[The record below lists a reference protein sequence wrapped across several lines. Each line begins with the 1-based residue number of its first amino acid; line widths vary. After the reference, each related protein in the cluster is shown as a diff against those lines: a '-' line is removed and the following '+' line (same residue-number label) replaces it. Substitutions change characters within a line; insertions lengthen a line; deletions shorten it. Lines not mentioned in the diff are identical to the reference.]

1 MAETRQQL
9 QLRLAAG
16 SRPSS
21 ANRGTMHWFAHL
33 GSDSSNVEDEKEAR
47 IKTFKERQN
56 EERQRKL
63 DEMKHQALAAQRF
76 KEQKEN
82 ERRQRIDDLRLKED
96 ERRQQVEDRK
106 KAINDAER
114 DRLESILKRNQEREA
129 RIEAKRKNE
138 RSSMVFA
145 FGSSTPRMLG
155 PADSSGSFW
164 GHRRATSTQ
173 NITYSPAPLT
183 RRQSERELDGGSK
196 KRATSAGGL
205 ERSGE
210 ATTPQHPAGCISGY
224 VGRRRTDL
232 MPTIPAKDSPT
243 TLPRKP
249 FMRSP
254 GRAYSMSRL
263 DQLSKPRK
271 RPTDLPTLT
280 EMAIHSPFKS
290 LYHPQQS
297 SVSRSM
303 SHLAFNKPAQP
314 VQSQKPLRKAD
325 SRSMHQLTTA
335 VSLPP
340 PRTTR
345 ATELRQKKLAST
357 NCFSQVEAPSR
368 PSSSLSQQSTSS
380 VTSSVVMRSRP
391 STAPRGPR
399 PASIAVTGITTDLK
413 NLADIKKPDNKPPL
427 PKVRK
432 SSLVKSQEKIGKKK
446 SLSSPTEG
454 SPKTLLSPTSTAT
467 ATITTDVDI
476 TNTLINVDRNTT
488 NFVSET
494 ISNEDKLILNG
505 QECSIESDNKQTTPQ
520 LIQIDQIGPTDVTDQ
535 LETKFNEMSI
545 CDDEKGDAVKDMIY
559 QIIDK
564 VEENIFGKSEPSA
577 VPDNQLDMFES
588 QSGDID
594 MTASVNS
601 KPRITTEEEAKAAL
615 AERRRLAREEAERQA
630 EMERLR
636 IEEEIRIEYERQQR
650 EEELQRQLI
659 EQQRAAEEER
669 LREAIKEAQRREE
682 EEKLR
687 KEEELRL
694 KVLKDEAERKA
705 REEAERQKAELQE
718 RLKNEEKEREA
729 RRKRVEAIMLRT
741 RGKNNSG
748 VSQTEEK
755 NAENKFEVKVNG
767 SKTDS
772 AENGHKNGKDIE
784 TVDNII
790 PVDTLKNANT
800 VNVTTLSTDD
810 TINSN
815 DAWQRNSQTGNYYN
829 E

>member
-254 GRAYSMSRL
+254 
-263 DQLSKPRK
+263 
-271 RPTDLPTLT
+271 
-280 EMAIHSPFKS
+280 
-290 LYHPQQS
+290 
-297 SVSRSM
+297 
-303 SHLAFNKPAQP
+303 
-314 VQSQKPLRKAD
+314 
-325 SRSMHQLTTA
+325 
-335 VSLPP
+335 
-340 PRTTR
+340 
-345 ATELRQKKLAST
+345 
-357 NCFSQVEAPSR
+357 APSR